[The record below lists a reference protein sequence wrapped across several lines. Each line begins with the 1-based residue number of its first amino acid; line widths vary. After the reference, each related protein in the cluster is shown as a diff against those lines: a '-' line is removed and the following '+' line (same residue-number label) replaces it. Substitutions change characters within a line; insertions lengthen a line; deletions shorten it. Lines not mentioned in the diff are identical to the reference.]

1 MNEKKAHFFQDVG
14 INGAARLSGL
24 PITMVNYLGRT
35 DVLVP
40 SRPKERKRGRARRYI
55 LGDVVMLRILASL
68 LESGISVARLKKGLK
83 AFRKYH
89 PKITPTSLPARYLV
103 TDGIQVY
110 LRQENQ
116 TLETLDEKGQ
126 MTFAFVVEIRHVR
139 ADVLEADRRLRPATT
154 QRKARSG

>member
-1 MNEKKAHFFQDVG
+1 MYEEKTPIFQDVD
-14 INGAARLSGL
+14 INGAAKLSGL
-24 PITMVNYLGRT
+24 PVTMVNYLGRT

-40 SRPKERKRGRARRYI
+40 SRPKERKRGRARRYT

-89 PKITPTSLPARYLV
+89 PKITPTSLPARYLL

-110 LRQENQ
+110 LRHENQ
-116 TLETLDEKGQ
+116 TFETLDDKGQ
-126 MTFAFVVEIRHVR
+126 MAFAFVLEIEQAR
-139 ADVLEADRRLRPATT
+139 ADVLEIARQLRPGA
-154 QRKARSG
+154 S